1 MPPGPQR
8 DVIKD
13 TIKKT
18 QESIE
23 GIKKDLEAATLA
35 AKSATVGMKKSK
47 EETQKVNKFLS
58 IYLKTAYLVQHFAGT
73 IGHGI
78 GLNR

>member
-58 IYLKTAYLVQHFAGT
+58 VFKDGVFSAAFCRNYWTWNWT
-73 IGHGI
+73 
-78 GLNR
+78 